1 MAIPYFTGTPLIFI
15 GFMIVNT
22 VQLGATIDYAILLT
36 SRYSENRKKMDR
48 ISSIEEALKSS
59 GISII
64 TSALIVAAAGI
75 CLALVSAISGVSSI
89 GLLIGRGALI
99 SCILVLLVLPQFLYL
114 ADPLIFKK
122 KKINKQKEV

>member
-1 MAIPYFTGTPLIFI
+1 
-15 GFMIVNT
+15 MIVNT

-122 KKINKQKEV
+122 RKLINKKRFEMKKNYSDSLV